1 LASGAVTYDEAVD
14 YLYGLEAARGWDL
27 KLERV
32 RAALERLGSPER
44 RYPSVLIAGTNG
56 KGATAAIVH
65 SVLQEA
71 GFRTG
76 LYTSPHLVS
85 FTERI
90 RIGFAEIARE
100 RVARGVARLRRLTE
114 EARIPLT
121 FFEMAT
127 VLAFD
132 EFARDQVDAVVLEVG
147 LGGRLDA
154 TNVVEP
160 VASAV
165 VSIGRDH
172 EEFLGDT
179 LDAIAREKAGVM
191 RAGRAAV
198 LGPALPAEARAALL
212 EEAARIG
219 ARVVEADAGRTEAEE
234 VSLRGAH
241 MRRNAAV
248 ALELIDELGVA
259 CPHLRVDAR
268 TRRVGL
274 AAVRWPGRLDVVHHR
289 PLVVVDGAHNREGV
303 AALVE
308 GLPSV
313 FEARR
318 PRLLFAVLA
327 DKPWH
332 DMARA
337 LLPHVAGVTVT
348 QAGGKRGVPASDL
361 ASAFGGGLPVA
372 IDPDPAHALAG
383 LLARDP
389 EAPVLVAGSL
399 FLVGAVYEMLL
410 GRHGLRSVFEPLP
423 EIAA

>member
-1 LASGAVTYDEAVD
+1 MTYAEAID
-14 YLYGLEAARGWDL
+14 YLYGLEATRGWDL

-32 RAALERLGSPER
+32 RAALELLGFPER
-44 RYPSVLIAGTNG
+44 RFPSVLIAGTNG

-65 SVLQEA
+65 SILQA
-71 GFRTG
+71 GGFRVG

-90 RIGFAEIARE
+90 RIGLDEIARE
-100 RVARGVARLRRLTE
+100 RVTHGVVRLRRLVE
-114 EARIPLT
+114 DAGIPLT
-121 FFEMAT
+121 FFEMST

-132 EFARDQVDAVVLEVG
+132 EFARDRVDAAVLEVG

-172 EEFLGDT
+172 EAFLGDT
-179 LDAIAREKAGVM
+179 LDSIAREKAGVM
-191 RAGRAAV
+191 RAGRAVV
-198 LGPALPAEARAALL
+198 LGPALAEEARLALL

-219 ARVVEADAGRTEAEE
+219 ARVVEADPSDPATEA
-234 VSLRGAH
+234 VALRGAH

-248 ALELIDELGVA
+248 ALALLDELGAA
-259 CPHLRVDAR
+259 CPHLAVDAA
-268 TRRVGL
+268 TRRAGL
-274 AAVRWPGRLDVVHHR
+274 AGVRWPGRLEIVHQR

-308 GLPSV
+308 GLPAV
-313 FEARR
+313 FGTRR

-327 DKPWH
+327 DKPWA
-332 DMARA
+332 DMAAA
-337 LLPHVAGVTVT
+337 LRPHVASVTVT
-348 QAGGKRGVPASDL
+348 EAGGKRGVPAGEL
-361 ASAFGGGLPVA
+361 AGAFGPDLPVA
-372 IDPDPAHALAG
+372 IDPDPVRALAD
-383 LLARDP
+383 LLARDR
-389 EAPVLVAGSL
+389 ETPVLVAGSL
-399 FLVGAVYEMLL
+399 FLVGAVYAAVL
-410 GRHGLRSVFEPLP
+410 GRHHLDSVFEPLP